1 MNAEELALLEQLRLS
16 AVLDLR
22 TASQIQKHPD
32 PVLKNAEVLRYNGIV
47 SKGGEK
53 IDFSPRGMGL
63 IDEAGRKQ
71 LHDLEQYYVEMPY
84 GNDAFHVMFRAI
96 EDGKT
101 PLLFHCATGKDRTGV
116 AAILILLMLGCDD
129 ETVLQ
134 DYMESCRSRKQ
145 IMDAAMAGKDEY
157 YKEHPEARE
166 LTIMKEGVSEQIGR
180 AVIAAMHER
189 YPDLREYFRDE
200 YGLEE
205 KDLEEIRNRYLK
217 SAAV

>member
-1 MNAEELALLEQLRLS
+1 
-16 AVLDLR
+16 
-22 TASQIQKHPD
+22 
-32 PVLKNAEVLRYNGIV
+32 
-47 SKGGEK
+47 
-53 IDFSPRGMGL
+53 
-63 IDEAGRKQ
+63 
-71 LHDLEQYYVEMPY
+71 
-84 GNDAFHVMFRAI
+84 
-96 EDGKT
+96 
-101 PLLFHCATGKDRTGV
+101 
-116 AAILILLMLGCDD
+116 
-129 ETVLQ
+129 
-134 DYMESCRSRKQ
+134 
-145 IMDAAMAGKDEY
+145 MDAAMAGKDEY